1 MTTQHMITQPEEG
14 AQLLIPAYRHI
25 QDTQLI
31 TRLEGRGNYTAV
43 FLKGKTYPLI
53 VSRTLKFFE
62 DQLTDFIRINKST
75 MINPKYINKVI
86 KEDAKTVSLLLSDGV
101 LKLTSRRR
109 VADTLARLA
118 N

>member
-1 MTTQHMITQPEEG
+1 MITQSKGRDQP
-14 AQLLIPAYRHI
+14 LIPAYRHI

-31 TRLEGRGNYTAV
+31 IRLEGRGNYTAV
-43 FLKGKTYPLI
+43 YLKGKTYPLI

-75 MINPKYINKVI
+75 LINPTYIHKVI
-86 KEDAKTVSLLLSDGV
+86 RGDTKTVALLLSDGV

-109 VADTLARLA
+109 IANTLARLA
-118 N
+118 T

>member
-1 MTTQHMITQPEEG
+1 MIILSKESS
-14 AQLLIPAYRHI
+14 QLLIPAYRHL

-43 FLKGKTYPLI
+43 YLKDKTYPLI

-75 MINPKYINKVI
+75 MINPKHVNRVI
-86 KEDAKTVSLLLSDGV
+86 REDAKTVSLLLSDGV

-109 VADTLARLA
+109 IADTLARLA